1 MKNRHGA
8 KLLLVGLLLVYTL
21 SFVSSVNIGISPA
34 SIRFSDVM
42 RGGFAERYIVVSA
55 DSVDF
60 VSVSIIPR
68 GDVSDWLNFEV
79 ENFEVS
85 KDNPY
90 YLRIS
95 VTPPIDTPNGNY
107 TGFLQVATETFSSSI
122 EEHAVGKV
130 RSNLD
135 LTIFVSVTDVEL
147 LDCVASNI
155 EISSAEEGDD
165 IMISMDIFNNGNI
178 KIDPRVLVDVWD
190 QDQLSVLLN
199 EELKSPMILP
209 TLEEHINLKFSSK
222 GLSVGQYWSEI
233 SIPDCLREV
242 LLTFDILEEGA
253 MKANGVLLNILSK
266 AVAKRDETV
275 PFEVGFKNI
284 GEKSVSAYFK
294 GQATYNGKVVQLFET
309 EKMDVMVD
317 SIENFNFFFTPT
329 KSGKYI
335 ISGRI
340 YYDGKRTF
348 EGSRVLEVEGGAG
361 FIPFIYGAFLI
372 LIGFL
377 FYKIRRENASYSKK
391 LRMFK

>member
-1 MKNRHGA
+1 MKNKYGA

-21 SFVSSVNIGISPA
+21 SLVSSVNIGISPA

-55 DSVDF
+55 DSVEA
-60 VSVSIIPR
+60 VSVSINSR
-68 GDVSDWLNFEV
+68 GDVADWLNFDV
-79 ENFEVS
+79 ESFEVS

-90 YLRIS
+90 YLRVS

-107 TGFLQVATETFSSSI
+107 TGFLQVATETFSNSV

-135 LTIFVSVTDVEL
+135 LTIFVSVTDIEL
-147 LDCVASNI
+147 LDCVANNI
-155 EISSAEEGDD
+155 KISSAEEGDD
-165 IMISMDIFNNGNI
+165 IMLSMDILNNGNI
-178 KIDPRVLVDVWD
+178 KIDPRILVDVWD
-190 QDQLSVLLN
+190 QNQFSILLS

-209 TLEEHINLKFSSK
+209 TIEKHIDLKFSSK
-222 GLSVGQYWSEI
+222 DLSLGQYWSEI

-266 AVAKRDETV
+266 RKAKRDETV
-275 PFEVGFKNI
+275 LFEVGFKNI
-284 GEKSVSAYFK
+284 GEKSVSAHFK

-309 EKMDVMVD
+309 EKLDVTIGE
-317 SIENFNFFFTPT
+317 IENFNFFFTPT

-348 EGSRVLEVEGGAG
+348 EGSGVLEVEGGAG
-361 FIPFIYGAFLI
+361 FIPFIYAGFLI

-377 FYKIRRENASYSKK
+377 FYKIRKEKAVYSKK
-391 LRMFK
+391 LRMLK